1 MKTDDRDERL
11 GAALDDAVTDLRPR
25 SPDSGLLM
33 RQGTSRRLAVL
44 AAALFTVAVFIG
56 AIGLAATQFGKEA
69 DGSIAGSRA
78 SRTFSSPDYR
88 WSMPVPDGWR
98 AFATRSV
105 GGPREMVQGLRTS
118 LVTDSSAD
126 LRGVRWFASE
136 LPPDVADS
144 DVIVFVDPFIGTG
157 AAEPTTLVL
166 GAEHDDAA
174 NVGWTWRDGK
184 LCGTTGCA
192 RVYLWHGPDA
202 SRAAVDTGLQVA
214 RGVRLVE
221 SRPNPALVTPT
232 VTYQNLG
239 RSAFS
244 VEYPAGWTSAD
255 ESLAPDLFD
264 PREILS
270 IGTFPL
276 RPGGTAPTEAFL
288 PGNAIADIGADDVFL
303 TVQER
308 VRSLGGSHFPTRPPG
323 FGPGTGCPSGDAACV
338 DGSSMALQGL
348 RAWWIPFSDRPSG
361 RDFYAFM
368 AMGEEAYRDPARSAA
383 AWRVLDSLV
392 FDPEEQLT
400 ELPPPIRDDYR
411 SEFVSDERGYR
422 FWPRSGRVERGVL
435 YRFEVPHCG
444 LDWLVDFD
452 GSFWEPVYATPDRE
466 PDSAIN
472 GDIGTI
478 TLIEPDRATYMSS
491 TEEQVGLL
499 RVAGPIVRQL
509 CD

>member
-1 MKTDDRDERL
+1 MKTDDRDEHL
-11 GAALDDAVTDLRPR
+11 GAALEDAVTDLRPR
-25 SPDSGLLM
+25 SPDPGLLM
-33 RQGTSRRLAVL
+33 RRGTHRRLAVL
-44 AAALFTVAVFIG
+44 AAALLTVAAFVG
-56 AIGLAATQFGKEA
+56 AIGLAATQVGKEA

-78 SRTFSSPDYR
+78 SRTFASPDYR
-88 WSMPVPDGWR
+88 WTMPVPDGWR

-105 GGPREMVQGLRTS
+105 GDPREIVQGLGTS

-166 GAEHDDAA
+166 GAERDDDA

-202 SRAAVDTGLQVA
+202 SRAALDTGLEVA

-221 SRPNPALVTPT
+221 SRPNPTEVTPT
-232 VTYQNLG
+232 ITYQSLG
-239 RSAFS
+239 RNAFR

-276 RPGGTAPTEAFL
+276 RSGGTAPTEAVL
-288 PGNAIADIGADDVFL
+288 PGNAIADIGPGDVFL

-308 VRSLGGSHFPTRPPG
+308 VGRSGGLHFPTRPSG
-323 FGPGTGCPSGDAACV
+323 FGPGTGCPSGDAACLE
-338 DGSSMALQGL
+338 GTSMAIEGL
-348 RAWWIPFSDRPSG
+348 RAWWIPFSDSPSG
-361 RDFYAFM
+361 RDFYAFV
-368 AMGEEAYRDPARSAA
+368 AMGEQAYRDAARSTA
-383 AWRVLDSLV
+383 AWRVLDSLA
-392 FDPEEQLT
+392 FDPEQQLT

-422 FWPRSGRVERGVL
+422 FWPRSGPAEFGAV

-452 GSFWEPVYATPDRE
+452 SSFWEPVYAIPDRKH
-466 PDSAIN
+466 DSAIN
-472 GDIGTI
+472 SDIGTI
-478 TLIEPDRATYMSS
+478 TLVEPDEARYVSS
-491 TEEQVGLL
+491 TDEQVSLF
-499 RVAGPIVRQL
+499 RVDGPVVRQL